1 MRSKAVELIGELIS
15 LPGVP
20 ILESF
25 QPLFLEFLKRLT
37 DRVVDLRIS
46 VIEHLK
52 NCLISHPSRPEASQ
66 IIRTF
71 FCLLL
76 LSLFIY
82 SSWSK
87 KGFFYLEEHYPSLF

>member
-1 MRSKAVELIGELIS
+1 VRSKAVELIGELIS

-25 QPLFLEFLKRLT
+25 QPLFSEFLKRLT

-71 FCLLL
+71 FSFTSSF
-76 LSLFIY
+76 SLIACEAYFDLFLQV
-82 SSWSK
+82 K
-87 KGFFYLEEHYPSLF
+87 EVFFF

>member
-1 MRSKAVELIGELIS
+1 VRSKAVELIGELIS

-25 QPLFLEFLKRLT
+25 QPLFSEFLKRLT

-52 NCLISHPSRPEASQ
+52 NCLISHPSCPEASQ
-66 IIRTF
+66 ITRTF
-71 FCLLL
+71 
-76 LSLFIY
+76 LSSFNFIAY
-82 SSWSK
+82 EK
-87 KGFFYLEEHYPSLF
+87 KLVGHFNSMWPMSDS